1 MLVVTCVGS
10 LGLVTVGPVGPV
22 VLGLVGAE
30 YRVEGQGLL
39 YLAAVFI
46 PLSAVGSVYEGFG
59 RVQRKLKLMVGVRCV
74 SASLVVFGSLFAT
87 HHFGVMG
94 VGWAYLAA
102 ESMSATVLLV
112 PVIRWFRRA
121 RILPVS
127 LSGA

>member
-1 MLVVTCVGS
+1 
-10 LGLVTVGPVGPV
+10 
-22 VLGLVGAE
+22 
-30 YRVEGQGLL
+30 
-39 YLAAVFI
+39 
-46 PLSAVGSVYEGFG
+46 
-59 RVQRKLKLMVGVRCV
+59 
-74 SASLVVFGSLFAT
+74 VFGSLFAT

-102 ESMSATVLLV
+102 ESVSATVLLV